1 MNQRYS
7 IAQSLMKIQKKYPDL
22 PTITAAAV
30 YNWLFSSV
38 TEVKK
43 ELKKLM
49 IRPRTKRRSRK
60 KPVTGRGKIP
70 NMRPISERPA
80 GAEDRSEFGHWE
92 RVRALGRG
100 FGDWEGGAQCDS
112 DVG

>member
-1 MNQRYS
+1 MLRVLPCCPVPEHAEAHSRVPALVPLLVRHSRHYMNQRYS
-7 IAQSLMKIQKKYPDL
+7 IAQSLMKIKKKYPDL

-43 ELKKLM
+43 ELEKRM

-60 KPVTGRGKIP
+60 KTATGKRI
-70 NMRPISERPA
+70 
-80 GAEDRSEFGHWE
+80 W
-92 RVRALGRG
+92 
-100 FGDWEGGAQCDS
+100 
-112 DVG
+112 